1 MKRMKKAAVLFLCGV
16 LSATCLIGCN
26 GKKSTIFMGRL
37 SDTQVFRI
45 GDNVCTLPELKVY
58 LTTAQKQYENILG
71 VDMWE
76 RDFGGVTLESY
87 LKETIL
93 GQIAQIKTMTL
104 LAEEYK
110 ITLDEQE
117 EKKVAEAAKKYFS
130 SLNQQEISYMGI
142 TEEEVATLYRE
153 YALANKVYEE
163 ITKNVDTE
171 VSDDEA
177 RKITVQQIL
186 FAFDKENDDS
196 KKSAQQKK
204 AKKVL
209 KQVKAAGADFRDIA
223 EKNSDDET
231 VEYTFGKGEKEK
243 PLEEAAFNLETEQ
256 ISNVIETSYG
266 YVIIKCISNFDR
278 AETDVNKVE
287 IVEQRKTKAFD
298 DIYNEFVERQASQF
312 NDKLWEKITFTEDE
326 NITNMTFFEVYN
338 EVFGLQDNKEK

>member
-1 MKRMKKAAVLFLCGV
+1 
-16 LSATCLIGCN
+16 
-26 GKKSTIFMGRL
+26 MGRL
-37 SDTQVFRI
+37 SDTEVFRI

-110 ITLDEQE
+110 VTLDEQE
-117 EKKVAEAAKKYFS
+117 EKKVSKAANKYFS
-130 SLNQQEISYMGI
+130 SLNEKEIAYMGI

-163 ITKNVDTE
+163 ITKDVDKE

-186 FAFDKENDDS
+186 FAFDEESTDS
-196 KKSAQQKK
+196 KKSEQYKK
-204 AKKVL
+204 AQTVL
-209 KQVKAAGADFRDIA
+209 KQVQAQGADFMDIA
-223 EKNSDDET
+223 EKNSEDE
-231 VEYTFGKGEKEK
+231 VIEYTFGKGEKEK
-243 PLEEAAFNLETEQ
+243 PLEDAAFNLDTDQ
-256 ISNVIETSYG
+256 ISDIIETSYG
-266 YVIIKCISNFDR
+266 YVIIKCTSNFDR
-278 AETDVNKVE
+278 AETDANKAA

-298 DIYNEFVERQASQF
+298 DVYNEFVNRQASQF
-312 NDKLWEKITFTEDE
+312 NDKLWEKITFTEDKDV
-326 NITNMTFFEVYN
+326 TNMTFFEVYN
-338 EVFGLQDNKEK
+338 QVFGLQGE

>member
-1 MKRMKKAAVLFLCGV
+1 MKRIKKAAVLLLCGMLGV
-16 LSATCLIGCN
+16 SSFTAC
-26 GKKSTIFMGRL
+26 GKNSTIFMGRL
-37 SDTQVFRI
+37 SDTEVFRI

-76 RDFGGVTLESY
+76 RDFGGVTLEAY

-117 EKKVAEAAKKYFS
+117 EKKVAEAANKYYS
-130 SLNQQEISYMGI
+130 SLNDKEISYMGI
-142 TEEEVATLYRE
+142 TEEQVATLYRE

-186 FAFDKENDDS
+186 FSVEEENADS
-196 KKSAQQKK
+196 KKSEQYKK
-204 AKKVL
+204 AQEVL
-209 KQVKAAGADFRDIA
+209 AQVRAQGADFREIA
-223 EKNSDDET
+223 EKNSEDE
-231 VEYTFGKGEKEK
+231 VIEYTFGKGEKEK
-243 PLEEAAFNLETEQ
+243 PLEDAAFNLEAEQ
-256 ISNVIETSYG
+256 ISDIIETSYG
-266 YVIIKCISNFDR
+266 YVIIKCVSNFDR
-278 AETDVNKVE
+278 TETDANKAA

-298 DIYNEFVERQASQF
+298 DVYNEFVERQASQF
-312 NDKLWEKITFTEDE
+312 NDELWEQITFTKDKE
-326 NITNMTFFEVYN
+326 ITNMTFFDVYN
-338 EVFGLQDNKEK
+338 EVFGLQE

>member
-1 MKRMKKAAVLFLCGV
+1 MKKIKKIAALLLCGV
-16 LSATCLIGCN
+16 LSITSLTSCN

-37 SDTQVFRI
+37 SDTEVFRI
-45 GDNVCTLPELKVY
+45 GDNICTLPELKVY

-104 LAEEYK
+104 LAEEYN

-117 EKKVAEAAKKYFS
+117 EKKVLEAADKYFS
-130 SLNQQEISYMGI
+130 SLNEKEISYMEI

-153 YALANKVYEE
+153 YALANKVYQE
-163 ITKNVDTE
+163 ITKDVDTE

-186 FAFDKENDDS
+186 FAFDEKDADS
-196 KKSAQQKK
+196 KKSEQYKK
-204 AKKVL
+204 AQEVL
-209 KQVKAAGADFRDIA
+209 KQVRAQGADFMDIA
-223 EKNSDDET
+223 EKNSEDE
-231 VEYTFGKGEKEK
+231 VIEYTFGKGEKEK
-243 PLEEAAFNLETEQ
+243 PLEDAAFNLETDQ
-256 ISNVIETSYG
+256 ISDIIEISYG
-266 YVIIKCISNFDR
+266 YVIIKCTSNFDR
-278 AETDVNKVE
+278 AETDANKAA

-298 DIYNEFVERQASQF
+298 DVYNEFVDRQASQF
-312 NDKLWEKITFTEDE
+312 NDKLWEQITFTDDKD
-326 NITNMTFFEVYN
+326 IKNMTFFEVYN
-338 EVFGLQDNKEK
+338 EVFGLQGE

>member
-1 MKRMKKAAVLFLCGV
+1 MKKIKKAAALLLCVG
-16 LSATCLIGCN
+16 LSLTYLTSCN
-26 GKKSTIFMGRL
+26 GTNSTIFMGRL
-37 SDTQVFRI
+37 SDTEVFRI

-130 SLNQQEISYMGI
+130 SLNDSEISYMGI
-142 TEEEVATLYRE
+142 TEDAVATLYRE
-153 YALANKVYEE
+153 YALANKVYQE
-163 ITKNVDTE
+163 ITKDVDTE

-186 FAFDKENDDS
+186 FAFGGES
-196 KKSAQQKK
+196 AEGKKSEQYKK
-204 AKKVL
+204 AQEVL
-209 KQVKAAGADFRDIA
+209 KQVQAKGADFRDIA
-223 EKNSDDET
+223 EKNSEDE
-231 VEYTFGKGEKEK
+231 VIEFTFGKGEKEK
-243 PLEEAAFNLETEQ
+243 PLEEAAFNLETDQ
-256 ISNVIETSYG
+256 ISDIIETSYG

-278 AETDVNKVE
+278 AETDANKAA

-298 DIYNEFVERQASQF
+298 DVYNEFVNRQASQF
-312 NDKLWEKITFTEDE
+312 NDKLWEQITFTDDK

-338 EVFGLQDNKEK
+338 EVFGLQQE